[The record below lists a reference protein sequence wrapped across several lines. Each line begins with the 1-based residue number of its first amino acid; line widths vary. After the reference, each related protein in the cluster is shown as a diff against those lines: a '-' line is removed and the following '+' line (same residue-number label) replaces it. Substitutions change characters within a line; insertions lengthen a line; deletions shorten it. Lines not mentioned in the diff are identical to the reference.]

1 MTSVEG
7 GKRLDEQEAKWALWM
22 VAASAGDRDAYHR
35 LLVALAPL
43 VTAIVRHC
51 LMRHAQDDT
60 DLEDVVQDCF
70 LTLHLKRHLWD
81 PTRPLVPWVRALVTN
96 KCLDALRRKGATK
109 TLQIEDFEN
118 VISAP
123 ETQPASTPSQS
134 ELQALVLRL
143 KGRSRDV
150 LTAVALQGMSIK
162 TAATKLGLSEGNARV
177 ALHRGIKVLAEISR
191 RSRT

>member
-1 MTSVEG
+1 MN
-7 GKRLDEQEAKWALWM
+7 EQEAKWALWM
-22 VAASAGDRDAYHR
+22 VAANAGDRDAYHR

-51 LMRHAQDDT
+51 LLSHAQDDT
-60 DLEDVVQDCF
+60 ELDDIVQDCF

-81 PTRPLVPWVRALVTN
+81 PTRPLVPWVRALATN
-96 KCLDALRRKGATK
+96 KCVDTLRRKGATK
-109 TLQIEDFEN
+109 TLPIEDFEN
-118 VISAP
+118 VLSAP
-123 ETQPASTPSQS
+123 DAQPTSTHSQS
-134 ELQALVLRL
+134 DLQALVLRL

-162 TAATKLGLSEGNARV
+162 TAAATLGLSEGNARV